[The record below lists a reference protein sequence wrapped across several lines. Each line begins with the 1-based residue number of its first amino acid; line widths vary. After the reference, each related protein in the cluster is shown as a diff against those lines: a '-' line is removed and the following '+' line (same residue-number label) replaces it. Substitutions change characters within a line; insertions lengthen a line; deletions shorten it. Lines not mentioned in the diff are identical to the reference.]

1 MARMLSRKVSQK
13 LLLEIV
19 FTTVDE
25 AFAWPAP
32 PLAPPVPPPVLPPL
46 EEPWM
51 SPETPIV
58 EVVSRLMLT

>member
-13 LLLEIV
+13 LLFEIV
-19 FTTVDE
+19 LTTVDE
-25 AFAWPAP
+25 ALVWLPP
-32 PLAPPVPPPVLPPL
+32 PTPLAPPALPPPELL
-46 EEPWM
+46 WM